1 MLKYLT
7 VLILL
12 LTVVVVMRLDEFS
25 VSNIGQ
31 QQTLIFNIEKIVWQA
46 R

>member
-25 VSNIGQ
+25 VSQ
-31 QQTLIFNIEKIVWQA
+31 YRAQQTLIFNIEKIVWQA